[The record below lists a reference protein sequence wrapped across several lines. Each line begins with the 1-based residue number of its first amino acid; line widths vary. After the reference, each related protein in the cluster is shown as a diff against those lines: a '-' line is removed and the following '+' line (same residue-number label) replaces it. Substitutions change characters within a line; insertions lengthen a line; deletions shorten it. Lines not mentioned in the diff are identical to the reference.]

1 MRTPIIAGNWKM
13 NLGTVDEALD
23 FVRKIRNGLNQ
34 LEGIDRVVCP
44 PFTALAA
51 VSEVIQPGKIG
62 LGAQNLHW
70 EESGAH
76 TGEISPA
83 MLAGMCQYVII
94 GHSER
99 RAAGGAGETEDAI
112 CMKISAALAHNL
124 TPIVCVGEQLEQRE
138 AGQTQEFVSGQVR
151 AAFSKLTEAEA
162 IRCVV
167 AYEPIWA
174 IGTGKAATASDA
186 NQVIGIT
193 VRGTLAELFGEA
205 NAQMIRIQY
214 GGSVNAV
221 NIGEYMKMPDI
232 DGALV
237 GGASLKPDFVD
248 LVRNGAEAKQVK

>member
-13 NLGTVDEALD
+13 NIGTVDEALD

-34 LEGIDRVVCP
+34 LDGVDRVLCP
-44 PFTALAA
+44 PFTVLAA

-76 TGEISPA
+76 TGEISPS

-99 RAAGGAGETEDAI
+99 RAAGGAGETDEALRG
-112 CMKISAALAHNL
+112 KINAALSYNL

-138 AGQTQEFVSGQVR
+138 AGQTQEFVAGQVR
-151 AAFSKLTEAEA
+151 AAFTGMSETEAT
-162 IRCVV
+162 RCVV

-174 IGTGKAATASDA
+174 IGTGMAATASDA

-193 VRGTLAELFGEA
+193 VRGTLAELFGEE
-205 NAQMIRIQY
+205 NAQKIRIQY
-214 GGSVNAV
+214 GGSVNAG
-221 NIGEYMKMPDI
+221 NIADFMKMPDI

-248 LVRNGAEAKQVK
+248 LVRNGAEAKQVE